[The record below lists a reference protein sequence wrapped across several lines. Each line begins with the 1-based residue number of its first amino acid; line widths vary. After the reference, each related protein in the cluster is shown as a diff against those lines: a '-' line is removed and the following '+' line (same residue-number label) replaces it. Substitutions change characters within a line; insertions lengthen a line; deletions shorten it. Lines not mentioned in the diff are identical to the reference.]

1 MNKEIERICNK
12 KPEEI
17 TMVEYQNLKLSML
30 NSLGRTNGTCNEV
43 WCADCCLSPA
53 ITGHSC
59 SMVELTD
66 TQKAIE
72 LVQIGRA
79 HV

>member
-1 MNKEIERICNK
+1 
-12 KPEEI
+12 
-17 TMVEYQNLKLSML
+17 MVEYQNLKLSML
-30 NSLGRTNGTCNEV
+30 NQLGRVSGTCNEV

-72 LVQIGRA
+72 LVKSGTKNTRFPIG
-79 HV
+79 VKCQLIQKL